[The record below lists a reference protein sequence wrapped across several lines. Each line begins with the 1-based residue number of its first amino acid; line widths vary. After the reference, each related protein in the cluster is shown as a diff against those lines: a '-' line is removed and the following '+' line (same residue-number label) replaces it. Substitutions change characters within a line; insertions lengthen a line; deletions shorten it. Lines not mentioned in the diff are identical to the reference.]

1 MRNCHVHLN
10 LALTTKTGTVMLSA
24 AKGLSAHRER
34 PFAALRVTNYYRSWL
49 VKSSSAMRAYMGRLR
64 HGRSSSSMCI
74 SMPTFSD
81 TTRYWLT
88 CSKVIQ
94 TQGRQCSVPIA
105 PQPHMRERPEQKEPF
120 YLNTR

>member
-10 LALTTKTGTVMLSA
+10 HALTTTTGTVMLSA
-24 AKGLSAHRER
+24 AKHLSAHRER
-34 PFAALRVTNYYRSWL
+34 PFAEFTLSEAHVLRVTNYYRSWL

-81 TTRYWLT
+81 TTRYWIT

-94 TQGRQCSVPIA
+94 SQGRDARFRLHQN
-105 PQPHMRERPEQKEPF
+105 R
-120 YLNTR
+120 T